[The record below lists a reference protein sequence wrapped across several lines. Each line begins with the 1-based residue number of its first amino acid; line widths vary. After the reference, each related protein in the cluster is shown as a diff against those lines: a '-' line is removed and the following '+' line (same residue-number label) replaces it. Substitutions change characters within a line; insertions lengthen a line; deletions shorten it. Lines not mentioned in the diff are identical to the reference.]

1 MGDAFLGRLRSLS
14 LFSSVIPMGQIV
26 KSVTSSRTHARMDG
40 KKWQRDVAL
49 PATGKF
55 KTRRN
60 ETNSRRVATN

>member
-40 KKWQRDVAL
+40 KKMAEGCGASSDWQIQN
-49 PATGKF
+49 
-55 KTRRN
+55 KTKRN
-60 ETNSRRVATN
+60 EF